1 MQSIVA
7 GKKSKGGRSEPFA
20 FRLSGK
26 HRMAEPIH
34 TYTPNE
40 TAKTL
45 GAFYT
50 DIQIA
55 DFLVRWAIRSEHN
68 TVLDPSFGGGVFIR
82 SACNRLLAL
91 GGKPSEQVFGVE
103 LDPEVHALI
112 SEKLA
117 DEFGIDQR
125 NLWQRDFFDIDPL
138 PVYQVTAVVGNPPFI
153 RYHRFNADVRNR
165 ALTLAA
171 EKGVRLTQLS
181 SSWAPFVIHSV
192 SMLKPGG
199 RLAMVLPME
208 IAHAGYA
215 VPVLKHLQNSFGKV
229 TFLTFRKKLFPT
241 LNEDTVLLL
250 ADERGAKFSS
260 FLHRDLAH
268 AGILTEL
275 QTRPGYR
282 LSGTRRLKAGS
293 LTEGRERLIEYL
305 IPKKTRGLY
314 QELKQL
320 DHVNRLGELVDVG
333 IGYVTGANEFFHL
346 SPKDVRARRIP
357 KEFLRPAVRRG
368 RALSGL
374 RFTDDDW
381 KRATQSGQAGYLL
394 AISRDA
400 DLPQS
405 VLEYIRHG
413 ENQRVPEAYK
423 CRVRSPWYS
432 VPHVYEPDAFLTYMS
447 GTVPRLVAN
456 DARVVAP
463 NSLHV
468 VRVHPH
474 ISLRTDSIAALW
486 QTSLTRLSV
495 EVEGHALG
503 GGMLKIE
510 PTEAENCIV
519 AGANMV
525 DSSLSEFAVELDRL
539 VRSGKEQ
546 SAQARADDLILRKN
560 LGLSLSDC
568 ALLQDAAAILM
579 NRRCT
584 RN

>member
-1 MQSIVA
+1 MTALVD
-7 GKKSKGGRSEPFA
+7 PY
-20 FRLSGK
+20 
-26 HRMAEPIH
+26 P
-34 TYTPNE
+34 PNNE

-55 DFLVRWAIRSEHN
+55 DFLVRWAIRSQHT

-82 SACNRLLAL
+82 SACNRILTL
-91 GGKPSEQVFGVE
+91 GGKPAEQVFGVE
-103 LDPEVHALI
+103 LDPQVHALI

-117 DEFGIDQR
+117 DEFGIDRR
-125 NLWQRDFFDIDPL
+125 NLWQRDFFDIEPL

-153 RYHRFNADVRNR
+153 RYHRFNSDVRKR
-165 ALTLAA
+165 ALELAG

-208 IAHAGYA
+208 IAHASYA
-215 VPVLKHLQNSFGKV
+215 VPVLKHLQDSFGKV
-229 TFLTFRKKLFPT
+229 TFLTFRKKLFPA
-241 LNEDTVLLL
+241 LSEDTILLL
-250 ADERGAKFSS
+250 ADDRGAKFTS

-268 AGILTEL
+268 AGVLTEL
-275 QTRPGYR
+275 QKRTGYR
-282 LSGTRRLKAGS
+282 LNGTRRIRPGS

-305 IPKKTRGLY
+305 LPKKTRGLY
-314 QELKQL
+314 QELKKLNQ
-320 DHVNRLGELVDVG
+320 VSRLGELVDVG

-346 SPKDVRARRIP
+346 SPEEVRERRIP
-357 KEFLRPAVRRG
+357 QKFLRPAVRRG

-381 KRATQSGQAGYLL
+381 NAATQSGQAGYLL

-400 DLPQS
+400 DLPKS
-405 VLEYIRHG
+405 VLDYLTYG

-447 GTVPRLVAN
+447 GNTPRLVAN
-456 DARVVAP
+456 KAQVVAP

-468 VRVHPH
+468 VRVHAH
-474 ISLRTDSIAALW
+474 TSLSTDSIAALW

-510 PTEAENCIV
+510 PTEAENCIL

-525 DSSLSEFAVELDRL
+525 DSSLSDFATELDQL
-539 VRSGKEQ
+539 VRSGKEPL
-546 SAQARADDLILRKN
+546 AQTRADDLILRKH

-568 ALLQDAAAILM
+568 GLLQDAAELLM